1 MLIFVNLLMYLPQ
14 QKPLFA
20 QTITPAN
27 DGTGTLI
34 TPNGNQIQITG
45 GTPSSD
51 GKNLFH
57 SFQQFGLNSQQI
69 ADFLSNSQHQNILGR
84 IVGGDPSVINGLLQ
98 VTGSNANLYLMNPA
112 GIIFGPQAQ
121 LNVPGDFFATTAT
134 GIGFGNNNWF
144 NAWGENDY
152 SNLTGT
158 PFQFAFDLNPN
169 GSIINAGELALNP
182 GQTLTLLGGQVIN
195 TGGLSAP
202 AGSIIISA
210 VPEQGVVTLSQP
222 GHLLSLEITPPR
234 NSDGQI
240 LPITPLDL
248 PQLLTGASVET
259 GLTVQDNQVTLN
271 ATATLLPSTPGLTI
285 LGGELSVAG
294 VTGGNIYGLGAI
306 VGVFNGTINASGD
319 LGGGNVFLGGDYRG
333 QGTIP
338 NAWRTLVNGNSRISA
353 DALTTGDGGKV
364 ILWADDFT
372 GFYGE
377 ITVRGGAEGGDG
389 GFVEVSGKQDLVFRG
404 KVDLT
409 AAHGLA
415 GTLLL
420 DPENIRI
427 VAFDGANDGEI
438 ADGQIL
444 AGDSPGATFTISA
457 TALTDLFFGT
467 VILEATNDITVDP
480 GISLSFTSSVTNLI
494 IRADAD
500 RDGNGVFS
508 MDPSQSLNFVGT
520 DLTIEGA
527 EITLGNLS
535 FNDGGDVTLTTTQS
549 RSFGGNILFNSI
561 DALGNVT
568 IAANGTVR
576 GTGVGVDYTIETD
589 AGSTVSI
596 THDGGSTNAPFVLND
611 ATVNGLASGI
621 LLRDSPDI
629 EVNSGSYPVLPS
641 GGAVN
646 PHPQVTITS
655 VNSPP
660 TVQPLSVPLTSG
672 QSVSFGYTQLLGQI
686 SDVNGDLITS
696 ITLSNFSDQGTLRV
710 NGIPVTGDSVVLS
723 PGDAV
728 EFTPF
733 STASGE
739 LILFR
744 LNASDGV
751 AFGSSNILGVLP
763 PPPGSPTPPPG
774 SPTPPPGSPTPPPDG
789 EAPVP
794 EDSGAFDFRDC
805 VGCEDLLLGDEQ
817 GDDWFEEGESFDEV
831 MGDGSSVLDTVQE
844 ELDSSFTSEF
854 EEYFE
859 GLIEDVPEV
868 TLGEAQ
874 DVLTNIARQAD
885 ITPALVY
892 VSFGASVANLFPPDL
907 SEERLFASANP
918 LFWDLAQNQQESPF
932 GSESDELRL
941 VLITPQGRPIIR
953 TVFGVTRGQVM
964 EQADHLRRTV
974 TNARRPRAF
983 MEPAQQLYQWVIAPL
998 ERELEAREIDNIAF
1012 VMDGGLRSLP
1022 IAALHDGN
1030 QFLIERFSLGM
1041 MPSLALTDTT
1051 YRDLRGT
1058 QVLAM
1063 GASEFNL
1070 RDEEVELLPL
1080 PGVPFELE
1088 LITQKLWQGSK
1099 FLNEQFTVENLRA
1112 TRAQRPYGIV
1122 HLGTHG
1128 AFKPGRITESYLALH
1143 HGKVPLPNLRE
1154 LGLHRPP
1161 VDLLVLSACQTALG
1175 DRNAELGFAGLA
1187 VASGARTALGSL
1199 WYVSDQGTATLMA
1212 SFYQALQEQSTKT
1225 EALQQA
1231 QLAMLRGEARV
1242 EAGELIMGDTR
1253 FPLSPELATLGDAN
1267 LTHPY
1272 YWSSFTLIGS
1282 PW

>member
-14 QKPLFA
+14 QKPLLA

-45 GTPSSD
+45 GTLSSD

-57 SFQQFGLNSQQI
+57 SFQQFGLNPQQI
-69 ADFLSNSQHQNILGR
+69 ADFLSNPQHQNILGR

-112 GIIFGPQAQ
+112 GIIFGPEAQ

-134 GIGFGNNNWF
+134 GIGFGDNNWF
-144 NAWGENDY
+144 NAWGENDH

-169 GSIINAGELALNP
+169 GSIINAGQLDLNP

-195 TGGLSAP
+195 TGTLSTS
-202 AGSIIISA
+202 AGTIIISA

-222 GHLLSLEITPPR
+222 GQLLSLEIKPPR
-234 NSDGQI
+234 DNNGQI

-248 PQLLTGASVET
+248 PQLLTGSPVET

-271 ATATLLPSTPGLTI
+271 ATGTVLPNTPGLTI
-285 LGGELSVAG
+285 LGGQMDVSGL
-294 VTGGNIYGLGAI
+294 TGGNFFGLGEI
-306 VGVFNGTINASGD
+306 VGVFNGTINASGE

-338 NAWRTLVNGNSRISA
+338 NAWRTVVNGNSRISA
-353 DALTTGDGGKV
+353 DGLTSGDGGRV

-389 GFVEVSGKQDLVFRG
+389 GFVEVSGEQDLVFRG

-420 DPENIRI
+420 DPENIQI
-427 VAFDGANDGEI
+427 VAFDGANDNEI
-438 ADGQIL
+438 ADGEIL

-457 TALTDLFFGT
+457 TALTDFFVGT
-467 VILEATNDITVDP
+467 VILEATNNITIDP
-480 GISLSFTSSVTNLI
+480 GVSLSFGSGVTDLI

-508 MDPSQSLNFVGT
+508 MDSSQSLDFVGT
-520 DLTIEGA
+520 NLTIEGA

-535 FNDGGDVTLTTTQS
+535 FNDAGNVTLTTTQS

-561 DALGNVT
+561 DTLDNVT

-576 GTGVGVDYTIETD
+576 GTGVGVDYTITTD
-589 AGSTVSI
+589 ASSTVSI
-596 THDGGSTNAPFVLND
+596 THDGGPTNAPFVLND

-621 LLRDSPDI
+621 LLTDSPDI
-629 EVNSGSYPVLPS
+629 EVTSGSYPVLPS

-660 TVQPLSVPLTSG
+660 TVQPLSVSLASG
-672 QSVSFGYTQLLGQI
+672 QSVSFGYTQLLNQI
-686 SDVNGDLITS
+686 SDVNADWITS
-696 ITLSNFSDQGTLRV
+696 ITLSNFSNQGTLRV
-710 NGIPVTGDSVVLS
+710 NGIPVVGDSVVLS
-723 PGDAV
+723 SGDVV

-744 LNASDGV
+744 LSASDGV
-751 AFGSSNILGVLP
+751 ALGSNNILAVLP
-763 PPPGSPTPPPG
+763 SSPVSPMPPPGSVTPS
-774 SPTPPPGSPTPPPDG
+774 SPEG
-789 EAPVP
+789 EAPIP
-794 EDSGAFDFRDC
+794 EGSEAFNFRDC
-805 VGCEDLLLGDEQ
+805 VGCEDLLLGNKQ
-817 GDDWFEEGESFDEV
+817 GNFEEDDFMEEGESFDEV
-831 MGDGSSVLDTVQE
+831 MGDGSSVLDMAQE
-844 ELDSSFTSEF
+844 ELDRNFTSEF

-859 GLIEDVPEV
+859 GLIGEVPEV

-874 DVLTNIARQAD
+874 DVLNNVARQAD
-885 ITPALVY
+885 ITPAFVY
-892 VSFGASVANLFPPDL
+892 VSFGTSVANLWPPDG
-907 SEERLFASANP
+907 SGERLFASVDP
-918 LFWDLAQNQQESPF
+918 LFWDLARNEQDSPF

-941 VLITPQGRPIIR
+941 VLITPQGRPMIR

-964 EQADHLRRTV
+964 EQADQLRRTV

-998 ERELEAREIDNIAF
+998 EQELEAREIDNIAF
-1012 VMDGGLRSLP
+1012 VMDGGMRSLP

-1051 YRDLRGT
+1051 YRDLRNS

-1070 RDEEVELLPL
+1070 QDEGVDLLPL

-1088 LITQKLWQGSK
+1088 LITQKLWRGSK

-1112 TRAQRPYGIV
+1112 TRAQSPYGIV

-1128 AFKPGRITESYLALH
+1128 AFKPGRITGSYLALH
-1143 HGKVPLPNLRE
+1143 HGKVPLPNLRD
-1154 LGLHRPP
+1154 LGLHNPP

-1212 SFYQALQEQSTKT
+1212 SFYQALQEKSTKT
-1225 EALQQA
+1225 EALQKA
-1231 QLAMLRGEARV
+1231 QLAMLRGQARV
-1242 EAGELIMGDTR
+1242 EAGELIMGDIR
-1253 FPLSPELATLGDAN
+1253 FPLSPELAALGDAN